1 MGGKGSGRKAQ
12 SKPKAPRPETRPCE
26 QCGRLM
32 YIGRAGRKKYCSLKC
47 KQAAYRRRQKT
58 DQEQPAAV
66 QEA

>member
-1 MGGKGSGRKAQ
+1 MGGKGSGRKPTKQ
-12 SKPKAPRPETRPCE
+12 PKAPRSETRPCGY
-26 QCGRLM
+26 CGRLM

-58 DQEQPAAV
+58 DQEQPASV